1 MPFIPDRSALS
12 LFCILGA
19 TVALTA
25 CGGSSSSR
33 SGTDYRAT
41 IERTTYGIPHI
52 TAEDYAGLGYGHGYA
67 IAEDN
72 LCTLADAYVTFRG
85 ERSRYFGPTAA
96 ASSGGTFGTPNNRNA
111 DYFFRFVVNDEVVNT
126 YRDDQPESLRDL
138 SRGFAAGFSRYVRE
152 VQGGEHAGRHQGCR
166 DAEWL
171 AEIDEQDVFR
181 RLVAL
186 NLAASSANWVSEI
199 ATAAPPVGDAQG
211 FSLPMNESNLDADRV
226 AVGQKAGI
234 GSNTYSFGTDATEGS
249 ALNFANPHWYLDGPD
264 RFYQVQ
270 MTLPGSLDISGAT
283 IMGTPMV
290 LMGFNDD
297 IAWAHT
303 VSTARR
309 FTLYGLMLTGDD
321 ATRYMHDGE
330 VLDLEAVEISI
341 EVKQEDDSLATE
353 TRTLY
358 RSHYGPMINL
368 AGLGLPTWGDND
380 MAFTLR
386 DVNLE
391 NTRTFR
397 NFFEWGQASSLEEF
411 LDIAKTH
418 VAIPWVNTAAVSR
431 DDDRALYSDITA
443 VPNVPDAHRDACLVP
458 TLGPAVLQQVPGL
471 PLLQGWTSNCDWL
484 TDDDSAQSGAFGPDN
499 LPYLL
504 RNDYVAN
511 MNDSYWLSN
520 PDAPLTDFAGIIGRE
535 DYQQSL
541 RTRMGHILARERLD
555 GSDGLSGDKATS
567 ETIREIVINS
577 RNLSAELLKE
587 DVLNVVCGNGDPTS
601 DEEAACAAL
610 SAWDN
615 TGNADARGAHVWTAL
630 WQRIRSINGLF
641 ATPFDPAN
649 AVDTPADLNTGNSD
663 VIDALNS
670 AFALAVTDVADS
682 GVDFDAQLGDL
693 RHYPKTGVE
702 IPHYGGE
709 GDEGYFTVLR
719 NTYMH
724 VVDFPDGEPVR
735 AYTLLAPSQSTD
747 PASPHYADYT
757 QAYADGNWHRVPYTR
772 AQIEAERISLKRL
785 QE

>member
-1 MPFIPDRSALS
+1 MLIATSRGIVPL
-12 LFCILGA
+12 LCMLGVTA
-19 TVALTA
+19 TLTA

-33 SGTDYRAT
+33 SDTQYSAT
-41 IERTTYGIPHI
+41 IERTTYGVPHI
-52 TAEDYAGLGYGHGYA
+52 TADDYAGLGYGHGYA

-111 DYFFRFVVNDEVVNT
+111 DYFFRFVVNDDVVDT
-126 YRDDQPESLRDL
+126 YVNDQPQDLRDL

-152 VQGGEHAGRHQGCR
+152 VQGGEHAGRHQSCR

-186 NLAASSANWVSEI
+186 NLAASAANWVSEI
-199 ATAAPPVGDAQG
+199 ATAAPPAGG
-211 FSLPMNESNLDADRV
+211 EGLSMPLSEPTLDADRV

-249 ALNFANPHWYLDGPD
+249 ALNFANPHWYLDGVD

-270 MTLPGSLDISGAT
+270 LTLPGSMDISGAT

-309 FTLYGLMLTGDD
+309 FTLYGLMLNEND
-321 ATRYMHDGE
+321 ATQYVFDGAPR
-330 VLDLEAVEISI
+330 DMEAVEISI
-341 EVKQEDDSLATE
+341 QVKQEDDSLATE

-368 AGLGLPTWGDND
+368 AGLGLPTWGANN

-397 NFFEWGQASSLEEF
+397 NFFEWGQAASLEEF
-411 LDIAKTH
+411 LDIARTH

-431 DDDRALYSDITA
+431 HDDRALYSDITA

-458 TLGPAVLQQVPGL
+458 TLGPAVLQMVPGL
-471 PLLQGWTSNCDWL
+471 PLLQGWTSACDWL
-484 TDDDSAQSGAFGPDN
+484 TDEDSAQPGAFGPDN

-520 PDAPLTDFAGIIGRE
+520 PDEPLTGYAGIIGRE

-555 GSDGLSGDKATS
+555 GSDGLGGDKATS
-567 ETIREIVINS
+567 DTLREIVLNS
-577 RNLSAELLKE
+577 RNLSAELLKD
-587 DVLNVVCGNGDPTS
+587 DVLNVVCGNGDPS
-601 DEEAACAAL
+601 DDEQAACAAL

-615 TGNADARGAHVWTAL
+615 TGSADARGAHVWTAV
-630 WQRIRSINGLF
+630 WQRIRSIEGLF
-641 ATPFDPAN
+641 ATPFDAGN
-649 AVDTPADLNTGNSD
+649 AVDTPADLNTADSD

-670 AFALAVTDVADS
+670 AFAQAVVDVADS
-682 GVDFDAQLGDL
+682 GADFDAQLGDL
-693 RHYPKTGVE
+693 RPYPKAGHT

-709 GDEGYFTVLR
+709 GSEGYFTVLR

-724 VVDFPDGEPVR
+724 VVDFPEDESVR
-735 AYTLLAPSQSTD
+735 AYTLMAPSQSTD
-747 PASPHYADYT
+747 PANPHYADYT

-785 QE
+785 RE